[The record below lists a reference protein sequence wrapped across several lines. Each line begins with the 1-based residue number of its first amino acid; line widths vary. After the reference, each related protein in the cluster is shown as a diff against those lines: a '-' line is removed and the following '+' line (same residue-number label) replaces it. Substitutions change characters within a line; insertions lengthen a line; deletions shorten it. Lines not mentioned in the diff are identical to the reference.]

1 MVKANYKVL
10 MCEHLVIKTS
20 MLFPQRIILGQVC
33 RMWLI
38 TIITFE
44 LTDIVFYE
52 ENNIFLIKK
61 QYYTYKFDIPVYNIV
76 SNKFGLTFVMF

>member
-44 LTDIVFYE
+44 LTDIV
-52 ENNIFLIKK
+52 LMKK
-61 QYYTYKFDIPVYNIV
+61 T
-76 SNKFGLTFVMF
+76 TFSL